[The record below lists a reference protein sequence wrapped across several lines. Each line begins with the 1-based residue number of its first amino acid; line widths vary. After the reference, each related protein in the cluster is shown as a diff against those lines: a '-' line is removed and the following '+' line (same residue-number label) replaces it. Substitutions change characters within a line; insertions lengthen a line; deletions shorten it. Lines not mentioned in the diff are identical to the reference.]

1 MNASG
6 AMMGMLLAAAVATA
20 GAQDAAF
27 APYSETVPGS
37 SVRFEMV
44 PIPRGTLEA
53 GDQKIPVR
61 AFWVGKYE
69 VTWDEY
75 DAYRS
80 DTTIPVAV
88 GVRSPAGGGPPRD
101 ADAVTRPTPPYADEY
116 FGFGKGKRPVISVT
130 HHAAMEYGRWL
141 SEKTGKIYRLP
152 TEAEWEYACRA
163 GQAGPGALGE
173 QAWTAENADD
183 EPHPVGKKTPNA
195 WGLFD
200 TLGNVAEW
208 TLDRDRAA
216 DGYTTRY
223 PHPVRGGSYTEDPR
237 AVTCS
242 ARRLSEEGWSR
253 RDPQRPQS
261 IWWHTDAIFVGFR
274 LVRPVEEDVKMK
286 GLRSRVTRESP

>member
-6 AMMGMLLAAAVATA
+6 AVVGMLLVGALGAT
-20 GAQDAAF
+20 GAPDAAF
-27 APYSETVPGS
+27 APYRETVPGS

-44 PIPRGTLEA
+44 PIPGGTLEA

-61 AFWVGKYE
+61 AFWMGKYE
-69 VTWDEY
+69 VTWEEY

-80 DTTIPVAV
+80 DTTVPVAV
-88 GVRSPAGGGPPRD
+88 GVRSPAGAAAPRD
-101 ADAVTRPTPPYADEY
+101 ADAVTRPTPPYADES

-141 SEKTGKIYRLP
+141 SEKTGRIYRLP

-163 GQAGPGALGE
+163 GQAEPGPLGE
-173 QAWTAENADD
+173 QAWTAENSDD
-183 EPHPVGKKTPNA
+183 EPHPVGKQKPNA

-200 TLGNVAEW
+200 ILGNVSEW

-216 DGYTTRY
+216 DAYTTRY
-223 PHPVRGGSYTEDPR
+223 PHPVRGGSYAED
-237 AVTCS
+237 AKAATCS
-242 ARRLSEEGWSR
+242 ARRLSDQGWSR
-253 RDPQRPQS
+253 RDPQHPQS
-261 IWWHTDAIFVGFR
+261 IWWHTDATFVGFR
-274 LVRPVEEDVKMK
+274 LVRPVEEDEKLK

>member
-116 FGFGKGKRPVISVT
+116 FGFGRGRQPVISIT

-141 SEKTGKIYRLP
+141 S
-152 TEAEWEYACRA
+152 
-163 GQAGPGALGE
+163 
-173 QAWTAENADD
+173 
-183 EPHPVGKKTPNA
+183 
-195 WGLFD
+195 
-200 TLGNVAEW
+200 
-208 TLDRDRAA
+208 
-216 DGYTTRY
+216 
-223 PHPVRGGSYTEDPR
+223 
-237 AVTCS
+237 
-242 ARRLSEEGWSR
+242 
-253 RDPQRPQS
+253 
-261 IWWHTDAIFVGFR
+261 
-274 LVRPVEEDVKMK
+274 
-286 GLRSRVTRESP
+286 

>member
-6 AMMGMLLAAAVATA
+6 TIVGTVLAAALAAA

-27 APYSETVPGS
+27 APSSEPVPGS

-44 PIPRGTLEA
+44 RIRGGTLEA
-53 GDQKIPVR
+53 GDQKVPVR
-61 AFWVGKYE
+61 AFWMGKYE

-116 FGFGKGKRPVISVT
+116 FGFGKGKQPVISIT

-141 SEKTGKIYRLP
+141 SEKTGKVYRLP
-152 TEAEWEYACRA
+152 TEAEWEFACRA
-163 GQAGPGALGE
+163 GRAEPGALGE
-173 QAWTAENADD
+173 QAWTAENAEDA
-183 EPHPVGKKTPNA
+183 PHGGGKGKPNP

-200 TLGNVAEW
+200 ILGNVAE
-208 TLDRDRAA
+208 
-216 DGYTTRY
+216 
-223 PHPVRGGSYTEDPR
+223 
-237 AVTCS
+237 
-242 ARRLSEEGWSR
+242 
-253 RDPQRPQS
+253 
-261 IWWHTDAIFVGFR
+261 
-274 LVRPVEEDVKMK
+274 
-286 GLRSRVTRESP
+286 